1 MTIRGKAHG
10 SYAGKRIQLLVES
23 DFVSGL
29 LQKENEDSI
38 GVDGYFELNF
48 HTDYT
53 QPVQIKIDQVI
64 AKLYVQPDFVYGI
77 TIPEIDESRVY
88 RNDAELEVNIGII
101 GADSTELNALI
112 QDYQE
117 IYNRFFSFDDNRFL
131 SRPMMFRRADSLQKI
146 CDIRYNNVS
155 NEYFKNYYMYS
166 IASINA
172 SVSRGE
178 NYLINGYILN
188 KPIRYR
194 HKEYMSFF
202 RSCFSG
208 YLNATS
214 TSKSGESVYHIINS
228 KADYQLLTAYLKQD
242 RFLKS
247 DSLRELVIIY
257 NLWEYYFSGN
267 YSQEAIKNILSQLLV
282 STKVEEHKTV
292 LNHLLTYM
300 NKMQVGSL
308 APSFAARTK
317 EGKTARIDSYKG
329 RWIYLNFFSTTN
341 EASMREMPKIA
352 SLKKKFGDKVVFV
365 SVCLDD
371 SVKTYINYL
380 RSNPKFNW
388 TIWFNNEK
396 SLPNTAKENYFV
408 TGTEAYF
415 LISNLFYLA
424 QSPALAPSKGIEYR
438 FNLLFKPKRKN
449 TKTGIR

>member
-1 MTIRGKAHG
+1 MAHK

-53 QPVQIKIDQVI
+53 QPIRLKIDQVI

-77 TIPEIDESRVY
+77 TIPEVEESMVY
-88 RNDAELEVNIGII
+88 KNDAELEVNIGII
-101 GADSTELNALI
+101 GADSNELNALI
-112 QDYQE
+112 QDYQQVYITFFSSE
-117 IYNRFFSFDDNRFL
+117 DNRFF

-146 CDIRYNNVS
+146 CDTRYANVS
-155 NEYFKNYYMYS
+155 NDYFKNYYTYS

-178 NYLINGYILN
+178 NYLINGYLLN
-188 KPIRYR
+188 KPIRYH

-202 RSCFSG
+202 RACFSG
-208 YLNATS
+208 YLNAMS

-228 KADYQLLTAYLKQD
+228 KADYHLLDAYLKKD

-247 DSLRELVIIY
+247 DSLRELVVIY
-257 NLWEYYFSGN
+257 NLWEYYFMGN
-267 YSQEAIKNILSQLLV
+267 YSQDAIKSMLSQLLISTTV
-282 STKVEEHKTV
+282 SEHKTI
-292 LNHLLTYM
+292 LNHVLSYM
-300 NKMQVGSL
+300 NKMQVGTV
-308 APSFAARTK
+308 APSFSARTK
-317 EGKTARIDSYKG
+317 EGKIASIDSYKG

-388 TIWFNNEK
+388 PIWFNNEK
-396 SLPNTAKENYFV
+396 SVSSTAKENYFV